1 MDTGWSISVTN
12 LRQANNRLFN
22 HSVHLS
28 RETRAM
34 NEQILSA
41 IRQRLHHRGLDA
53 YIAYT
58 PSNFYY
64 TTGFQSY
71 FLMQWWRMQG
81 TVLAVIPADESL
93 EIGMMIGDFEAKP
106 AQRVSGIRDV
116 RPYRLWPEIRDAE
129 MLQEPLESGEA
140 EIPRPAQFDEDE
152 QDEIVRGL
160 LGDRGLLNARIGTD
174 LRYMLFN
181 SHRRFSALAPQA
193 EWVDFTNDMYEL
205 RRIKY
210 PFEVERLRRATE
222 LSEAGMRFAIENAR
236 PGMTATDVRHRY
248 AMGVAQAAMGDARYQ
263 DYTDYWILPAVGAGV
278 GVGVDSERD
287 AGLQEGDLIKF
298 DCGTTVGGY
307 RGDGGRTFVYKR
319 AKPAAERLFGV
330 LQEAHDKAC
339 AEIRPGVEI
348 GEIFRTA
355 QDYITRN
362 GYPRFRRGHYGHSL
376 GIDTFHEEP
385 PYVSEGDRTLI
396 EEGMVLAIE
405 TPAYTTDAGAIM
417 IEDLVH
423 VLPDGIERLHKLPH
437 ELGVIS

>member
-1 MDTGWSISVTN
+1 
-12 LRQANNRLFN
+12 
-22 HSVHLS
+22 
-28 RETRAM
+28 M

-41 IRQRLHHRGLDA
+41 IRQRLHDRGLDA

-58 PSNFYY
+58 PSNVFY

-81 TVLAVIPADESL
+81 TVLAVIPADASIEV
-93 EIGMMIGDFEAKP
+93 GMMVGDFEAWP
-106 AQRVSGIRDV
+106 AQRVSDIRDV
-116 RPYRLWPEIRDAE
+116 RPFRLWPEIRDAQ
-129 MLQEPLESGEA
+129 MLQEPLENAQA
-140 EIPRPAQFDEDE
+140 ERPRPAQFDEGE

-160 LGDRGLLNARIGTD
+160 LGDRGLLGARIGTD
-174 LRYMLFN
+174 LRYMLFD
-181 SHRRFSALAPQA
+181 SHGRFSALAPHA
-193 EWVDFTNDMYEL
+193 EWVDFTDDMYEL

-222 LSEAGMRFAIENAR
+222 LSEAGIRFAIENAR
-236 PGMTATDVRHRY
+236 PGMTATEVRHRY
-248 AMGVAQAAMGDARYQ
+248 VMGVAQAAMSDSRYQ
-263 DYTDYWILPAVGAGV
+263 DYSDHWILPAVGAEV
-278 GVGVDSERD
+278 GIGVDSERD
-287 AGLQEGDLIKF
+287 AGLREGDLIKF

-307 RGDGGRTFVYKR
+307 RGDGGRTFVYKG

-330 LQEAHDKAC
+330 LQEAHDRAC
-339 AEIRPGVEI
+339 AEIRPGVEV
-348 GEIFRTA
+348 GEIFRIA
-355 QDYITRN
+355 QDHITKN

-385 PYVSEGDRTLI
+385 PYVSEGDRTVI

-423 VLPDGIERLHKLPH
+423 VLLGGIERLHKLPH
-437 ELGVIS
+437 ELGVVS

>member
-1 MDTGWSISVTN
+1 
-12 LRQANNRLFN
+12 
-22 HSVHLS
+22 
-28 RETRAM
+28 M

-41 IRQRLHHRGLDA
+41 IRQRLHDRGLDA
-53 YIAYT
+53 YVAYT
-58 PSNFYY
+58 PSNVFY

-81 TVLAVIPADESL
+81 TVLAVIPADESV
-93 EIGMMIGDFEAKP
+93 EVGMMIGDFEAKA
-106 AQRVSGIRDV
+106 AQRVSAVRDV
-116 RPYRLWPEIRDAE
+116 RPFRLWPEIRDAE
-129 MLQEPLESGEA
+129 MLQAPLESGEA
-140 EIPRPAQFDEDE
+140 ETPRPAQFDEDE

-160 LGDRGLLNARIGTD
+160 LGDRGLLGARIGTD
-174 LRYMLFN
+174 LRYMLFD
-181 SHRRFSALAPQA
+181 SHRRFSALAPEA
-193 EWVDFTNDMYEL
+193 EWLDFTNDMYEL
-205 RRIKY
+205 RRIKH

-222 LSEAGMRFAIENAR
+222 LSEAGMRFAIESAR

-248 AMGVAQAAMGDARYQ
+248 IMGVAQAAMGEPRYQ
-263 DYTDYWILPAVGAGV
+263 DYTDYWILPAVG
-278 GVGVDSERD
+278 VDSERD
-287 AGLQEGDLIKF
+287 AGLQPGDLIKF

-307 RGDGGRTFVYKR
+307 RGDGGRTFVYR
-319 AKPAAERLFGV
+319 RPKPAAERLFSA
-330 LQEAHDKAC
+330 LQEAHDRAC
-339 AEIRPGVEI
+339 AEIRPGIEV

-355 QDYITRN
+355 QDHITQN

-423 VLPDGIERLHKLPH
+423 VLPGGIERLHKLPH
-437 ELGVIS
+437 GLSVVS